1 MSNRS
6 LDGQVALVTGA
17 SRGIGAAISDT
28 LGQHGATVIGTAT
41 TEAGAEAISARF
53 KAAGIP
59 GTGKCLNVTDAGACE
74 QCIAQ
79 IGDEFGPVSILVN
92 NAGITRDN
100 LFMRMKDEE
109 WDDVIATNL
118 SSVFRMCKLVIK
130 PMVKARTGRIIN
142 ISSVVGITGNAG
154 QVNYSAAKAGILG
167 MTRSLARELGARSIT
182 INAIAP
188 GFIESD
194 MTDALPD
201 EQKARLKSEIAL
213 GRLGTPEDIAQ
224 TCLFLASPS
233 AGYITGQTIS
243 VNGGMVM
250 T

>member
-1 MSNRS
+1 MSVFS
-6 LDGQVALVTGA
+6 LEGQTALVTGA

-28 LGQHGATVIGTAT
+28 LGRGGAHVVGTAT

-53 KAAGIP
+53 AAAGIQ
-59 GTGKCLNVTDAGACE
+59 GVGKCLNVTDAEACE
-74 QCIAQ
+74 QCISDISSEIA
-79 IGDEFGPVSILVN
+79 PVSILVN

-100 LFMRMKDEE
+100 LFLRMKENE
-109 WDDVIATNL
+109 WDDVISTNL
-118 SSVFRMCKLVIK
+118 TAVFRLCKLVVR
-130 PMVKARTGRIIN
+130 PMVKARSGRIIN

-154 QVNYSAAKAGILG
+154 QVNYAAAKAGLSG
-167 MTRSLARELGARSIT
+167 MTRSLARELGSRSIT
-182 INAIAP
+182 VNAIAP

-201 EQKARLKSEIAL
+201 EQKERLKSEISL
-213 GRLGTPEDIAQ
+213 GRLGTPDDIAQ
-224 TCLFLASPS
+224 TCLFIASP
-233 AGYITGQTIS
+233 AAAYITGQTIS